1 MAIDGRLN
9 FDTKIDTKGFVNGTR
24 TISDSLGGVKAMLG
38 KVAIA
43 VGAAFSVK
51 QVVDFSKTSV
61 NAANQTSNA
70 WQGLKSILDGQ
81 GRSYTQATKWI
92 QDYVSDGLIPL
103 QNAVTAYKNLASRG
117 YDDSQIQSVLTALK
131 DSSAY
136 GRQASYSMGEA
147 VQSAT
152 EGLKNENS
160 ILVDNAGVTKNVAK
174 MWEDYAKS
182 IGTSSAKLTQQQKI
196 QAEVNGIMTETRFQT
211 GDAAKVATSFS
222 GQLSRLAFNFNELK
236 VAVGNLLT
244 AILKPV
250 VAYLNVA
257 ITKITAFAKVVAE
270 AFGITNNVSLSDDSL
285 ADSTSEAADNYANM
299 ANSAKEAQK
308 ATENQLAG
316 FDKITKL
323 SDNKSD
329 SQSSLNSNIKNN
341 TNVGNTKPA
350 SVKVPKLEIPDWI
363 KQIKDYIDS
372 GDWRSIGKMLADKI
386 NSMFDNINWQSIKDK
401 INKAMQDIAEFLNGF
416 VDNLDWEA
424 LGENIGEGINTAFGG
439 LYTFIKTFNWSNFG
453 KSVASAINNAIST
466 IDWTLIGKTLA
477 SKWNAAIDFLYS
489 FVTTF
494 DWKQF
499 GIAVADAVNG
509 WFDEIN
515 WIKAGQ
521 TISEGLLGVLDSI
534 KVFLSE
540 VDWGKIGQDIG
551 SFVTSIDWFS
561 IATTIFGVIIDA
573 LRGASE
579 LLWNFVSEIVTGLGD
594 WFDGLSPKMKA
605 VTTTVLAF
613 FAVWKGAE
621 IIEFIYNSGGL
632 IGALNKLK
640 NALAG
645 VTIAKI
651 KDKAETYALM
661 AMDLGSSIKK
671 IVTSLISQTKIWG
684 SLTAAKIKDKLESI
698 KIIALHTKD
707 FAIAIAG
714 SIKNLALEAAAWAK
728 STAAKVAGKVAQVA
742 MTTATLA
749 WNTVCG
755 IATTVTTAF
764 GVAVNFLT
772 SPIGL
777 VVLAIGALIAIGVLL
792 YKNWDTVKEKLMAIW
807 QAIKDAFWAVIDWI
821 KANWKTL
828 ILFLINPIA
837 GIFKYLY
844 DHCEG
849 FRNFINQFLEKIKG
863 FFANLWA
870 GIKNIFSGVGNWF
883 KGIFSGAWD
892 GIKNVFSKVG
902 DFFSSVWSAIKKPFV
917 AVADWFKDIFSKAW
931 SKVQDVFSAGGK
943 MFKGIKE
950 GISSVFTTVVN
961 KLLDGINWVI
971 RKPLDFLNGVLN
983 DIRDVSVAGFTPFD
997 GLWGYDPIPVPQI
1010 PKLATGTVV
1019 PANYGEFLA
1028 VLGDNKREAEVVS
1041 PLSTIEQA
1049 VGNAMRKFG
1058 GIGGGDIVIHATFE
1072 MDGRKMHKQTV
1083 RINNAEIRKTGR
1095 NPLAPAIP

>member
-329 SQSSLNSNIKNN
+329 DDSGTSSINTAGIN
-341 TNVGNTKPA
+341 TNFKANADVDTSLA
-350 SVKVPKLEIPDWI
+350 SKKLKDFFAGLKAKFDKLFEPI
-363 KQIKDYIDS
+363 KQA
-372 GDWRSIGKMLADKI
+372 WDKTGAVVI
-386 NSMFDNINWQSIKDK
+386 NSIKYAFKSIKDLIK
-401 INKAMQDIAEFLNGF
+401 SIGDSFEKVWTNGSGERLVKNLLLVFSDILNIIGDIATAFKNAWNDNGRGTKLIQSIFDLLNSLLEVIHTIANDFRDVWNNGTGEEVCGHILDIITNINNTVTNLINSFKRAWEENGTGKAIIQGIFDIFNSILGTIEDITQSTSEWADELNLLPLLTGIKDLILDIKPIIDDVGDILSELIDGF
-416 VDNLDWEA
+416 VLPTLKLVIEDTTPA
-424 LGENIGEGINTAFGG
+424 VLGAFQ
-439 LYTFIKTFNWSNFG
+439 S
-453 KSVASAINNAIST
+453 
-466 IDWTLIGKTLA
+466 
-477 SKWNAAIDFLYS
+477 
-489 FVTTF
+489 
-494 DWKQF
+494 
-499 GIAVADAVNG
+499 
-509 WFDEIN
+509 
-515 WIKAGQ
+515 
-521 TISEGLLGVLDSI
+521 
-534 KVFLSE
+534 
-540 VDWGKIGQDIG
+540 
-551 SFVTSIDWFS
+551 
-561 IATTIFGVIIDA
+561 A
-573 LRGASE
+573 LRTINALIKPIKDS
-579 LLWNFVSEIVTGLGD
+579 LSYINDKVIMPLVHLINDIIVVAMSKVSEIFDMITQKINEHAPQIKTVIEGISDVLGVVISYLKAYLIPVVETVFNYAKVIVGSFIDRIGNIIDILAGIITFFKSVFKGD
-594 WFDGLSPKMKA
+594 WS
-605 VTTTVLAF
+605 
-613 FAVWKGAE
+613 
-621 IIEFIYNSGGL
+621 
-632 IGALNKLK
+632 
-640 NALAG
+640 
-645 VTIAKI
+645 
-651 KDKAETYALM
+651 
-661 AMDLGSSIKK
+661 
-671 IVTSLISQTKIWG
+671 
-684 SLTAAKIKDKLESI
+684 AAWD
-698 KIIALHTKD
+698 A
-707 FAIAIAG
+707 
-714 SIKNLALEAAAWAK
+714 IKNVFYCIFINPFK
-728 STAAKVAGKVAQVA
+728 I
-742 MTTATLA
+742 A
-749 WNTVCG
+749 WNTLKEF
-755 IATTVTTAF
+755 F
-764 GVAVNFLT
+764 GAWYN
-772 SPIGL
+772 
-777 VVLAIGALIAIGVLL
+777 GV
-792 YKNWDTVKEKLMAIW
+792 KS
-807 QAIKDAFWAVIDWI
+807 
-821 KANWKTL
+821 
-828 ILFLINPIA
+828 
-837 GIFKYLY
+837 
-844 DHCEG
+844 
-849 FRNFINQFLEKIKG
+849 
-863 FFANLWA
+863 
-870 GIKNIFSGVGNWF
+870 IFSSVAGWF
-883 KGIFSGAWD
+883 KGIFSEAWN

-902 DFFSSVWSAIKKPFV
+902 DFFSSVWRAIKKPFV

-1028 VLGDNKREAEVVS
+1028 VLGDNKRETEVVS

-1049 VGNAMRKFG
+1049 VGNAMKKYG

-1072 MDGRKMHKQTV
+1072 MDGRKMHKQMV
-1083 RINNAEIRKTGR
+1083 RINKAEIRKTGN
-1095 NPLAPAIP
+1095 NPLVPVRA